1 MEGILM
7 ANSSHLAKV
16 EVSSNPEED
25 EFWLTIGKSLISN
38 AIKGLDSRAQFM
50 ITTSASLLTVDFAI
64 LLFTSKVTTLT
75 ISPQFFFAFSA
86 LCFIVSLFPKQYKV
100 NPWQPDSTKLA
111 YYKMLNVKRKY
122 HIVGFVLFFLG
133 LVLVGLS
140 SFFVVL

>member
-1 MEGILM
+1 M